1 MDAKQ
6 LRELKPM
13 LEQYLGQFDDCFS
26 RSEPCGN
33 LRVYVNGQL
42 SDLPRKSIEPMAD
55 RADVPPRTL
64 QQFLSLADWDDA
76 HGPAVDA
83 DRGRSTQPPPVDWRV
98 G

>member
-76 HGPAVDA
+76 PWPSG
-83 DRGRSTQPPPVDWRV
+83 
-98 G
+98 